1 MGFQVV
7 VLRAAG
13 DARKTTACVFF
24 RSRLSSPISAARDKS
39 RVPTGILDL
48 RSSGFTKWALL
59 PAREKHIQPT
69 KKKLLV
75 IF

>member
-13 DARKTTACVFF
+13 DARKTTACVF
-24 RSRLSSPISAARDKS
+24 SAARDKS